1 MMLHKMSSKL
11 CRLCGKEKQQ
21 GTDVFKDKVKG
32 AVLVSIINKYFSK
45 EVIIIRIIRLLKNLG
60 YIYILLFIYYIYLG
74 YKYIHVRCI
83 LKVRLH

>member
-45 EVIIIRIIRLLKNLG
+45 EVII
-60 YIYILLFIYYIYLG
+60 YIYIY
-74 YKYIHVRCI
+74 V
-83 LKVRLH
+83 

>member
-1 MMLHKMSSKL
+1 MLHKMSSKL

-45 EVIIIRIIRLLKNLG
+45 EVIIYIYMSNTIIKKFRLYLHTI
-60 YIYILLFIYYIYLG
+60 IYILHIF
-74 YKYIHVRCI
+74 
-83 LKVRLH
+83 RL